1 MVSLRGEII
10 LRNFEAPPKNAVIT
24 CTLTSKQSN
33 ASLKAKVGTEF
44 EM

>member
-10 LRNFEAPPKNAVIT
+10 LLNFQAPPKKAVIS
-24 CTLTSKQSN
+24 LTSKQSN